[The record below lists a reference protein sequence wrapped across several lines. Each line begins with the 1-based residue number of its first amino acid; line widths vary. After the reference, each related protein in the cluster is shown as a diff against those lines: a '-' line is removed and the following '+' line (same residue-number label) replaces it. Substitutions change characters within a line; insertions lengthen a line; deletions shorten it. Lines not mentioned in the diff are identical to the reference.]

1 MESLC
6 DPDQIVSLRVRGKMV
21 FWKRFSAL
29 LAAVALAAPALGAFP
44 AMAQKPV
51 TPRPG
56 SAERTQ
62 ILDAIRRDFS
72 RDVRFIVHG
81 LFVMKGRDATFAY
94 ADVVPSKGDDEGGEF
109 ILEARGPGRKWR
121 VIWSVRGG
129 GTSDC
134 EEAADY
140 YRSVA
145 RYLQARGVRV
155 GDLNPTHEEELKS
168 LTASDGGCWTIGD
181 LGPELP
187 NAGH

>member
-1 MESLC
+1 MESPC
-6 DPDQIVSLRVRGKMV
+6 DPDQIVSLRVRGTML

-29 LAAVALAAPALGAFP
+29 SAAAALAASVVGASPAI
-44 AMAQKPV
+44 AQKPV

-62 ILDAIRRDFS
+62 ILDAIRKDFS
-72 RDVRFIVHG
+72 KDVRFIVHG

-94 ADVVPSKGDDEGGEF
+94 ANVAPSKEESDGGEF
-109 ILEARGPGRKWR
+109 ILEARGPGQKWR

-134 EEAADY
+134 DAAADY

-145 RYLQARGVRV
+145 RYLEARGVRV
-155 GDLNPTHEEELKS
+155 GDLNPTHEEELKN
-168 LTASDGGCWTIGD
+168 LTVSDGGCWTIGD

-187 NAGH
+187 DAGD